1 VLVGVIDK
9 DHIAVTVLHAGKGH
23 DAVAHGAHL
32 GARGGSEVGAQMGA
46 PGFLDGVDAHGKTA
60 ADARELHGVVQI
72 GLAQALAVQRVV
84 GAFLAGFLEPHGLMR
99 LAIVVEL
106 GAQHAAGAQRLAIG
120 FQRFI
125 DHGKA
130 VALAQAAAEVQL
142 ALEDVGHLH
151 GDTVGNVGGI
161 RGGKEGGANHAT
173 REAGLA
179 VSLPV
184 SILDCS
190 LPSTRSTVRR

>member
-1 VLVGVIDK
+1 
-9 DHIAVTVLHAGKGH
+9 
-23 DAVAHGAHL
+23 
-32 GARGGSEVGAQMGA
+32 
-46 PGFLDGVDAHGKTA
+46 
-60 ADARELHGVVQI
+60 
-72 GLAQALAVQRVV
+72 
-84 GAFLAGFLEPHGLMR
+84 MR

-151 GDTVGNVGGI
+151 GNTVGNVGHPWRQRRRSGI
-161 RGGKEGGANHAT
+161 TPPARRGW
-173 REAGLA
+173 
-179 VSLPV
+179 P
-184 SILDCS
+184 
-190 LPSTRSTVRR
+190 